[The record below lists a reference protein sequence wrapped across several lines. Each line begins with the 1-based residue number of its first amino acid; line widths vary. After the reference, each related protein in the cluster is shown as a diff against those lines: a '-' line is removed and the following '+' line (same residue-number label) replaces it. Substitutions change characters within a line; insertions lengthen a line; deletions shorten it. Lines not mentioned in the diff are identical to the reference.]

1 MAVAGAYNFLQSKD
15 IKKNIIASNSD
26 CEVTCQHPIGCEMKW
41 NEMLFLDLSS

>member
-26 CEVTCQHPIGCEMKW
+26 CEVTCQRPISVKW